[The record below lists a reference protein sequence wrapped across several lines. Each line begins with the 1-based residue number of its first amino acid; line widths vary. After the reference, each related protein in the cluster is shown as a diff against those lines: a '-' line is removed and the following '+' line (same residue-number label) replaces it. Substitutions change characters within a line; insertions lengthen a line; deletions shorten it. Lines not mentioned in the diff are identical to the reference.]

1 MLLRSIN
8 NLALKNQRVLLRLDL
23 NVPLKNG
30 QVPKNGQERIRRAL
44 PTIKFLL
51 NKKASVIIVA
61 HLGRPASQLGGPEGR
76 VVKKYSLRPVAL
88 ALQKFLGRKI
98 IFWPDN
104 FEKYFEASKKLKP
117 GQIVLLE
124 NIRFYAGEQKGDKKF
139 AQKLSGLAD
148 IYVNDAF
155 GNIHRP
161 DASMLAVTYYLP
173 SYAGFLLQ
181 DEVKNLSTVL
191 KSRQGLAFVL
201 GGAKIS
207 SKINLLKKFNK
218 IADHLLI
225 GGAMA
230 NTFLSSQ
237 NYEVGRSVIDKDYI
251 LTAKKLVS
259 PKMLLPLDVVVASSL
274 MANISQN
281 VPVDKVPKN
290 AYILDLGPKTIKY
303 YLQYLKKA
311 KLIVWNGPLGYF
323 ENKLFVK
330 GSKDLLTAILKTKA
344 KTIIGGGETVEL
356 LKKLHLEKKVTFV
369 STGGGAMLEFLEG
382 QKLPALE
389 RLKIK

>member
-1 MLLRSIN
+1 MRLRSIN
-8 NLALKNQRVLLRLDL
+8 NLSLKNQRVLLRLDL

-30 QVPKNGQERIRRAL
+30 QVPKDGQERILRAL

-51 NKKASVIIVA
+51 DKKASVIIVA
-61 HLGRPASQLGGPEGR
+61 HLGRPEGK
-76 VVKKYSLRPVAL
+76 VVAKYSLKPVAL
-88 ALQKFLGRKI
+88 ALQKVLGKKI
-98 IFWPDN
+98 IFWQDN
-104 FEKYFEASKKLKP
+104 FEKYFAASKKLKP

-124 NIRFYAGEQKGDKKF
+124 NIRFYSGEQKGDKKF
-139 AQKLSGLAD
+139 AKKLSQLAD

-181 DEVKNLSTVL
+181 DEVKNLSAVL
-191 KSRQGLAFVL
+191 KSRQGLAVIL

-218 IADHLLI
+218 IADHILI

-230 NTFLSSQ
+230 NTFLKSQ
-237 NYEVGRSVIDKDYI
+237 KYEVGQSVLDKDYI

-259 PKMLLPLDVVVASSL
+259 KKMLLPLDVVVASSL
-274 MANISQN
+274 TANISQN

-303 YLQYLKKA
+303 YLQHLKKA

-344 KTIIGGGETVEL
+344 QTIIGGGETVEL

-382 QKLPALE
+382 KKLPALE
-389 RLKIK
+389 RLEIK

>member
-8 NLALKNQRVLLRLDL
+8 NLSLKNQRVLLRLDL
-23 NVPLKNG
+23 NVPLKND
-30 QVPKNGQERIRRAL
+30 QVPKDGQERILRAL

-51 NKKASVIIVA
+51 DKKASVIIVA
-61 HLGRPASQLGGPEGR
+61 HLGRPEGR
-76 VVKKYSLRPVAL
+76 VVAKYSLKPVVL
-88 ALQKFLGRKI
+88 VLQKFLGKKI
-98 IFWPDN
+98 IFWSDN
-104 FEKYFEASKKLKP
+104 FEKYFEASKKLKS

-124 NIRFYAGEQKGDKKF
+124 NIRFYSGEQKGDKKF
-139 AQKLSGLAD
+139 AKKLSQLAD

-155 GNIHRP
+155 GNIHRS

-181 DEVKNLSTVL
+181 DEVKNLSAVL
-191 KSRQGLAFVL
+191 KSRQGLAVIL

-218 IADHLLI
+218 IADHILI

-230 NTFLSSQ
+230 NTFLKSQ
-237 NYEVGRSVIDKDYI
+237 KYEVGQSVLDKDYI

-259 PKMLLPLDVVVASSL
+259 KKMLLPLDVVVASSL
-274 MANISQN
+274 TANISQN

-382 QKLPALE
+382 KKLPALE
-389 RLKIK
+389 RLEIK

>member
-8 NLALKNQRVLLRLDL
+8 NLSLKNQRVLLRLDL

-30 QVPKNGQERIRRAL
+30 QVPKDGQERILRAL

-51 NKKASVIIVA
+51 DKKASVIIVA
-61 HLGRPASQLGGPEGR
+61 HLGRPEGK
-76 VVKKYSLRPVAL
+76 VVAKYSLKPVAL
-88 ALQKFLGRKI
+88 ALQKFLGKKI
-98 IFWPDN
+98 IFWSDN
-104 FEKYFEASKKLKP
+104 FEKYFEASKKLKS

-139 AQKLSGLAD
+139 AKKLSQLAD

-181 DEVKNLSTVL
+181 DEVKNLSAVL
-191 KSRQGLAFVL
+191 KSRQGLAVIL

-237 NYEVGRSVIDKDYI
+237 KYEVGQSVLDKDYI

-259 PKMLLPLDVVVASSL
+259 KKMLLPLDVVVANSL
-274 MANISQN
+274 TANISQN

-382 QKLPALE
+382 KKLPALE
-389 RLKIK
+389 RLKK

>member
-1 MLLRSIN
+1 MPLRSIN
-8 NLALKNQRVLLRLDL
+8 NIQLKNQRVLLRLDL

-30 QVPKNGQERIRRAL
+30 QVPKDGQERLLRAL
-44 PTIKFLL
+44 PTIKYLL
-51 NKKASVIIVA
+51 AKKASVIIVA
-61 HLGRPASQLGGPEGR
+61 HLGRPEGKI
-76 VVKKYSLRPVAL
+76 VEKYSLRPVAT
-88 ALQKFLGRKI
+88 ALQKVLGKKI

-104 FEKYFEASKKLKP
+104 FEKYFPASKKLKP

-124 NIRFYAGEQKGDKKF
+124 NIRFYSGEQKGDKNF
-139 AQKLSGLAD
+139 AKKLSGLAD

-161 DASMLAVTYYLP
+161 DASMLAITHYLP

-181 DEVKNLSTVL
+181 EEIKNLSAIL
-191 KSRQGLAFVL
+191 ASRQGLVVIL

-230 NTFLSSQ
+230 NTFLKSQ
-237 NYEVGRSVIDKDYI
+237 KYEVGKSVLDKDYI
-251 LTAKKLVS
+251 LVAKKLVS
-259 PKMLLPLDVVVASSL
+259 KKMLLPLDLVVASSL
-274 MANISQN
+274 TANISQN

-290 AYILDLGPKTIKY
+290 AYILDLGPETIKY

-356 LKKLHLEKKVTFV
+356 LKKLRLEKKVTFV